1 MEMSGFA
8 RLEGSIPVTGDI
20 GALWPV
26 LTCAVEERLGLK
38 LEFVSAPQESEEG
51 KRMRDWI
58 ADEVS
63 YLDRDATYN
72 EARRRLTPFS
82 GSITGASAT
91 GQGPAAQSHPNELV
105 R

>member
-1 MEMSGFA
+1 
-8 RLEGSIPVTGDI
+8 
-20 GALWPV
+20 
-26 LTCAVEERLGLK
+26 
-38 LEFVSAPQESEEG
+38 
-51 KRMRDWI
+51 MRDWI

-91 GQGPAAQSHPNELV
+91 GQGSAAQSHPNELV